1 MYQLSPLP
9 LELDEG
15 MTMPIIRNV
24 SRSIMV
30 LEHVLDKP
38 IVLKPNE
45 SVEVPTKALSLP
57 LIRHYIQA
65 KRLDLVSQ
73 QRQSTNVILTR

>member
-1 MYQLSPLP
+1 
-9 LELDEG
+9 
-15 MTMPIIRNV
+15 MPIIRNI

-30 LEHVLDKP
+30 LEHVEAEP

-45 SVEVPTKALSLP
+45 SVEVPAKALNESVEVPAKALALP

-73 QRQSTNVILTR
+73 QPQSTNVILTR

>member
-1 MYQLSPLP
+1 
-9 LELDEG
+9 
-15 MTMPIIRNV
+15 MPIIRNI

-30 LEHVLDKP
+30 LEHVQAEP

-45 SVEVPTKALSLP
+45 SVEVPAKALALP

-73 QRQSTNVILTR
+73 QLQSTNVILTR